1 MIPVMTDEP
10 VALRGIH
17 AVDSSAPEP
26 HMRVYYRIC
35 RFLAQGTFVLFARGR
50 VYGLRH
56 VPRTGGVVLAGNHQS
71 FFDPIVV
78 TLALPREC
86 SYMARDSLFRNP
98 LFRRFIESFNAF
110 PVRRGTSDVAAMRAS
125 LDRLRQGAVITAF
138 PEASRTEDGRVRSC
152 RAGVVVL
159 ARKAGVP
166 LVPVAI
172 EGAFDA
178 WPRHRKLPGRAT
190 ILVEYGRPFLP
201 ETLAR
206 MDRDVAAERLTVE
219 IRMLHNRLRRRLGRR
234 PFDYGARSTPGG
246 EASTA

>member
-1 MIPVMTDEP
+1 
-10 VALRGIH
+10 
-17 AVDSSAPEP
+17 
-26 HMRVYYRIC
+26 MRLYFRLC
-35 RFLAQGTFVLFARGR
+35 RFIAQGAFVLLTRGR

-56 VPRTGGVVLAGNHQS
+56 VPRTGGVVLASNHQS
-71 FFDPIVV
+71 FLDPIIV

-125 LDRLRQGAVITAF
+125 LERLRHDAVITAF
-138 PEASRTEDGRVRSC
+138 SEGTRTEDGRVHPC
-152 RAGVVVL
+152 RAGVIVL

-201 ETLAR
+201 ESLAR
-206 MDRDVAAERLTVE
+206 MDRDAAAERLTAE
-219 IRMLHNRLRRRLGRR
+219 IRTLHNRLRRRLGRR
-234 PFDYGARSTPGG
+234 PFDYEAVSTSGGA
-246 EASTA
+246 ASRA

>member
-1 MIPVMTDEP
+1 MTDESI
-10 VALRGIH
+10 AAGGIRD
-17 AVDSSAPEP
+17 ADGSVSEP
-26 HMRVYYRIC
+26 RTRLYYRVC
-35 RFLAQGTFVLFARGR
+35 RFVAQSVFVLYARGR
-50 VYGLRH
+50 VFGTRH
-56 VPRTGGVVLAGNHQS
+56 VPRTGGVVLASNHQS
-71 FFDPIVV
+71 FLDPILV

-98 LFRRFIESFNAF
+98 LFRRIIESLNAF

-125 LDRLRQGAVITAF
+125 LERLRHDAVITAF
-138 PEASRTEDGRVRSC
+138 PEGTRTEDGRVRPC

-178 WPRHRKLPGRAT
+178 WPRHRTLPGRAT
-190 ILVEYGRPFLP
+190 ILVEYGRPFPP

-206 MDRDVAAERLTVE
+206 LDRDAAAERLTAE
-219 IRMLHNRLRRRLGRR
+219 IRTLHNRLRCRLGRP
-234 PFDYGARSTPGG
+234 PFDYEAPPMSGE
-246 EASTA
+246 EASRG